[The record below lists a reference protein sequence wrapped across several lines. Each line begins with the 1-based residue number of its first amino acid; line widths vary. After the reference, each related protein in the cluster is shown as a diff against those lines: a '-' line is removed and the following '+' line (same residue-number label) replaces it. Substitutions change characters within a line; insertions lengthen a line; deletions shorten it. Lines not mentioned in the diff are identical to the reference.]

1 MSIKPRRAL
10 IVIDVQNEYV
20 TGNLPIEFP
29 DIHLS
34 LSNIGK
40 AMDAAKEAGIPIIV
54 VQQFAPAESPIFA
67 QGSEGWE
74 LHDIVRSR
82 TWDHYFEKKLP
93 SAFAGTNLAAWLIEH
108 QIDTLTVV
116 GYMTHNCN
124 DSTIKHAFHAGLTV
138 EFLSDAAGS
147 LPYINKAGSASAEEI
162 HRTFSIV
169 MQARF
174 AAVMSTEEWMSLLRT
189 NNAAERDGI
198 FKSNQRARMAA
209 THATK

>member
-1 MSIKPRRAL
+1 MSNQPRRAL

-40 AMDAAKEAGIPIIV
+40 AMDAAKKAGIPVIV
-54 VQQFAPAESPIFA
+54 VQQFAPAGSPIFA
-67 QGSEGWE
+67 KGSNGWE
-74 LHDIVRSR
+74 LHDVVRSR

-93 SAFAGTNLAAWLIEH
+93 SAFSGTNLADWLSKH

-116 GYMTHNCN
+116 GYMTHNCD
-124 DSTIKHAFHAGLTV
+124 DSTIKHAFHVGLTV
-138 EFLSDAAGS
+138 EFISDAAGS
-147 LPYINKAGSASAEEI
+147 LPYLNKAGSASAEEI

-174 AAVMSTEEWMSLLRT
+174 AAVMSTNEWISLLRT
-189 NNAAERDGI
+189 NGTAERDSL
-198 FKSNQRARMAA
+198 FKSNQRARAA
-209 THATK
+209 AA

>member
-1 MSIKPRRAL
+1 MSIQPRRAL

-74 LHDIVRSR
+74 LHDDVRSR
-82 TWDHYFEKKLP
+82 TWDYYFEKKLP
-93 SAFAGTNLAAWLIEH
+93 SAFAGTNLAEWLIEH

-147 LPYINKAGSASAEEI
+147 LSCINKAGSASAEEI

-174 AAVMSTEEWMSLLRT
+174 AAVMGTEEWVNLLRT
-189 NNAAERDGI
+189 NNAAERDSI
-198 FKSNQRARMAA
+198 FKSNQRARIAA